1 MKKINLLKNI
11 LDLFWFTSILALIG
25 LVVFAVIFLTTS
37 NEMIPIVI
45 KSKVIEKVD
54 VYSKILIIAQL
65 LAVFLFLGSIY
76 YLRKLVVCFQ
86 NGQVFSEEV
95 IQYLRKMGNF
105 LISYSVLSNASVFIY
120 TMIVRQNADFE
131 FGIGS
136 YDSFLVCISIGLFF
150 LVLSEVFTISKN
162 LKEEND
168 LTI

>member
-1 MKKINLLKNI
+1 MKKINLLKSI

-25 LVVFAVIFLTTS
+25 LVVFAVIFLTS
-37 NEMIPIVI
+37 DEMIPIVI